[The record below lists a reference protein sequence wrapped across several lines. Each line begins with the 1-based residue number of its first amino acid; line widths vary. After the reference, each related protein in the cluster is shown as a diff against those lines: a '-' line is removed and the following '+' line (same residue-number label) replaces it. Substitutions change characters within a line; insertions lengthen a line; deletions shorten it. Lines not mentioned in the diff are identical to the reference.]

1 MIDVPIP
8 FGHRDLVV
16 GLDVDHGIDG
26 LGGHRRDHVVD
37 VHAHLL
43 EVALLEAGAG
53 DDHVHENIADR
64 GAGLVCDLEPLELA
78 DLGEI
83 EVLAGHDL
91 RGLADIFDLGD
102 RNQAALVV
110 ADDERLRGVGAHVHL
125 PRHHL
130 LHGEI
135 ARGHGELL
143 ELDAV
148 LLQQARLAAGNRS
161 ASPRCWSGSP
171 GGRSRARLPVAR
183 RRGPPPPGQR
193 RREIFPSCQVN
204 APVPHR
210 VSSVM
215 FVATG
220 VFPPL
225 WLDRSSD

>member
-1 MIDVPIP
+1 MIEVPMP
-8 FGHRDLVV
+8 FGDRDLVV
-16 GLDVDHGIDG
+16 RLDVDHGVHG

-53 DDHVHENIADR
+53 NDHVHEHIADR
-64 GAGLVCDLEPLELA
+64 RAGLVRDLEPLELA

-125 PRHHL
+125 PRDHL

-135 ARGHGELL
+135 ARGDGELL
-143 ELDAV
+143 ELDA
-148 LLQQARLAAGNRS
+148 LLLEQTRLEQIVGRHPPDVGLEALADGFERE
-161 ASPRCWSGSP
+161 C
-171 GGRSRARLPVAR
+171 RSRAAEAR
-183 RRGPPPPGQR
+183 RHQAGA
-193 RREIFPSCQVN
+193 RREILPSCQVN

-210 VSSVM
+210 MSSVM
-215 FVATG
+215 LLQSALPAV
-220 VFPPL
+220 L
-225 WLDRSSD
+225 SRSIE

>member
-1 MIDVPIP
+1 M
-8 FGHRDLVV
+8 
-16 GLDVDHGIDG
+16 
-26 LGGHRRDHVVD
+26 
-37 VHAHLL
+37 LL
-43 EVALLEAGAG
+43 TSIRTSWKSPAG

-102 RNQAALVV
+102 RHQAALVV

-135 ARGHGELL
+135 ARGDGELL
-143 ELDAV
+143 ELDAAF
-148 LLQQARLAAGNRS
+148 LQQTRLQQIIGRHPPDVGLEALADGFERECRSHAAE
-161 ASPRCWSGSP
+161 
-171 GGRSRARLPVAR
+171 AR
-183 RRGPPPPGQR
+183 RHQAGAC
-193 RREIFPSCQVN
+193 REILPSCQVN

-210 VSSVM
+210 MSSVM

-220 VFPPL
+220 VSRRFGL
-225 WLDRSSD
+225 VDRVTGAKV